1 MLDKKVKT
9 DFWSLLQVRI
19 AHLNLIVILQKA
31 EKRKNEKH
39 PQDDF
44 QEINSWQ
51 ICLQVYSMLGLP
63 FRSDSSLAL
72 LSSLCLK

>member
-1 MLDKKVKT
+1 MLHKKVKT

-44 QEINSWQ
+44 QEINS
-51 ICLQVYSMLGLP
+51 
-63 FRSDSSLAL
+63 
-72 LSSLCLK
+72 